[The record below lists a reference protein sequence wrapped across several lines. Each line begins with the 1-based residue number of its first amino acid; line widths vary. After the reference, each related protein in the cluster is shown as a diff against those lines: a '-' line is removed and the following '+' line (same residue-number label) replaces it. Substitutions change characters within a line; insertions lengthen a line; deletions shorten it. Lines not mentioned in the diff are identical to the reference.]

1 MFRIPSIF
9 LSVISMIWMLTK
21 CSTSAL
27 THADRTEVSND
38 KKQSSS
44 YVNFDGIKM
53 HEGKALLPAIT
64 L

>member
-1 MFRIPSIF
+1 MFRILSIF

-27 THADRTEVSND
+27 PHADLTEVSND
-38 KKQSSS
+38 KKESSC

-53 HEGKALLPAIT
+53 HEGKALLPTIT

>member
-1 MFRIPSIF
+1 
-9 LSVISMIWMLTK
+9 MIWMLTK

-27 THADRTEVSND
+27 PHADLTEVSND
-38 KKQSSS
+38 KKESSC

-53 HEGKALLPAIT
+53 HEDKALLPTIT